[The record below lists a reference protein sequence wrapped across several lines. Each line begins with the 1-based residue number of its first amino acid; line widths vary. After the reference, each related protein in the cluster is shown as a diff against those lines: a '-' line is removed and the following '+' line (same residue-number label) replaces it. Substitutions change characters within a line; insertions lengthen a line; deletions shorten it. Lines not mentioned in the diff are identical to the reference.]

1 MPTLLRHLAHLTWLE
16 AKIFVREPLGVF
28 GSVAVPVLLFVVV
41 GRIAGG
47 GDTADADGAG
57 AADATA
63 AGGAP
68 GGTAFLQTDLPIFA
82 AILITLSA
90 VLSLVTIIAIYRES
104 GILRRLRATPIRPPT
119 ILVAHVLVKLA
130 FTATTLAL
138 LVLAGRRFFPVG
150 VDAPLLSFTL
160 ALILATWSLLSIGF
174 VIASVVPTARF
185 GQPLGAL
192 ILYPMIPLSGLF
204 APIDAL
210 PPALEALARLLP
222 LTYAVSLLRGIWTG
236 ETWWAHAGDVAALC
250 VVFVL
255 ATAISSRVFRWE

>member
-16 AKIFVREPLGVF
+16 TKIFVREPLGVI

-41 GRIAGG
+41 GRIAAGG
-47 GDTADADGAG
+47 VDAP
-57 AADATA
+57 DAVQG
-63 AGGAP
+63 GGAP
-68 GGTAFLQTDLPIFA
+68 GNTDFLRTDLPLFA

-90 VLSLVTIIAIYRES
+90 VLSLVTIIAIYREG

-130 FTATTLAL
+130 FTAATLAL

-150 VDAPLLSFTL
+150 VDAPLVSFTL
-160 ALILATWSLLSIGF
+160 ALVLATWSLLSIGF

-185 GQPLGAL
+185 AQPLGAL

-210 PPALEALARLLP
+210 PPALESLARLLP

-236 ETWWAHAGDVAALC
+236 GTWWAHAGDVAALG
-250 VVFVL
+250 VVFGV
-255 ATAISSRVFRWE
+255 ATAVTSRVFRWE